1 LAVAE
6 LVKVQTCCGQNAAVS
21 LPRDVWGSA
30 IERDRARGRGVKA
43 PAFAYACPTELAAAL
58 DLLTRYGEDAQI
70 LAGGQSLMPSLNFR
84 LAAPAVLV
92 DINRIAM
99 LRGIERR
106 GADIRIG
113 ALVRHAEVE
122 SSAIIRAD
130 LPLIA
135 EAIAHVAHPAI
146 RSRGTFGGSLANA
159 DPAAELPACA
169 VGLGARLV
177 LESAAGRRTVAA
189 EDFYRGLF
197 QTDRRTGEILVE
209 ALIPRQQEGQRSAF
223 LELSRRHGDF
233 AVAGIACQ
241 AEIAVTSVRA
251 LRLVVFGSES
261 HPRLARHA
269 AAAAIAE
276 ASHDLGEKVAEAL
289 ADDLDP
295 IADLHGDRAMKLHL
309 AQVLAR
315 RAMARLIAA

>member
-1 LAVAE
+1 LLRQKGGDIIA
-6 LVKVQTCCGQNAAVS
+6 
-21 LPRDVWGSA
+21 PH
-30 IERDRARGRGVKA
+30 ERSGTIGRRGRSRTVKA
-43 PAFAYACPTELAAAL
+43 PAFAYIRPPDLAAAL
-58 DLLTRYGEDAQI
+58 GLLARYGDEAQI

-92 DINRIAM
+92 DINRIAA

-113 ALVRHAEVE
+113 ALVRHAEIE
-122 SSAIIRAD
+122 DSGLIRSD

-135 EAIAHVAHPAI
+135 EAISHVAHPAI

-169 VGLGARLV
+169 VALGARLV
-177 LESAAGRRTVAA
+177 LESAAGRRIVAA
-189 EDFYRGLF
+189 EDFFRGLF
-197 QTDRRTGEILVE
+197 QTDRRPGEMLTE
-209 ALIPRQQEGQRSAF
+209 ALIPRQEAGQRSVF

-233 AVAGIACQ
+233 AVSGIACQ
-241 AEIAVTSVRA
+241 AEMATDAVRA

-261 HPRLARHA
+261 HPRLARNA
-269 AAAAIAE
+269 AAALAA
-276 ASHDLGEKVAEAL
+276 APSDLGRAVSAAL
-289 ADDLDP
+289 AADLDP
-295 IADLHGDRAMKLHL
+295 IADLQGDRAMKLHL